1 MVSKLQLAV
10 LETCIQAINDE
21 ASTEVIGR
29 LLEHYYEINEGIG
42 VHKSPKLY
50 GAFPTDPYSH
60 TPQGKGA
67 QQPGMTGQVKEDIL
81 SRFRE
86 LGVHI
91 YKGEIQFKP
100 DLLRKTEF
108 LEEEHV
114 FRFVDL
120 SGQKHR
126 LQLKR
131 NSLGLTFCQVPI
143 IYSISDQ
150 NKIEVEFYSK
160 NSEQIEGLHLP
171 KEISQEVF
179 NRSGQVKIIHVYI
192 EASIL
197 K

>member
-1 MVSKLQLAV
+1 
-10 LETCIQAINDE
+10 
-21 ASTEVIGR
+21 
-29 LLEHYYEINEGIG
+29 
-42 VHKSPKLY
+42 
-50 GAFPTDPYSH
+50 
-60 TPQGKGA
+60 
-67 QQPGMTGQVKEDIL
+67 
-81 SRFRE
+81 
-86 LGVHI
+86 
-91 YKGEIQFKP
+91 
-100 DLLRKTEF
+100 LRKTEF

>member
-1 MVSKLQLAV
+1 
-10 LETCIQAINDE
+10 
-21 ASTEVIGR
+21 
-29 LLEHYYEINEGIG
+29 
-42 VHKSPKLY
+42 
-50 GAFPTDPYSH
+50 
-60 TPQGKGA
+60 
-67 QQPGMTGQVKEDIL
+67 
-81 SRFRE
+81 
-86 LGVHI
+86 
-91 YKGEIQFKP
+91 
-100 DLLRKTEF
+100 LRKTEF

-131 NSLGLTFCQVPI
+131 NSLGFTFCQVPI

-150 NKIEVEFYSK
+150 NKIEIEFYSK